1 MNSVSY
7 ILDTNVFI
15 EPWGK
20 YYSPRFCTG
29 YFACLNKLGIKGLI
43 AIPEMVQK
51 EVTKVDD
58 DLAHWLLNKS
68 QIPVLNI
75 TESVQKTLR
84 SIYSHDPKH
93 VRLTDTSK
101 SRSMAD
107 PWVIAHAIV
116 ERATVVSKEN
126 KVTSKGSKK
135 VRIPNV
141 CENMG
146 IRCIHDFD
154 FIDEVGIKLEAK
166 ITA

>member
-29 YFACLNKLGIKGLI
+29 YFECLNKLGLQGTI
-43 AIPEMVQK
+43 AIPQMVQN
-51 EVTKVDD
+51 EVTKVEDN
-58 DLAHWLLNKS
+58 LSHWLLNES

-75 TESVQKTLR
+75 TESVQKALR
-84 SIYSHDPKH
+84 SIYNYDSRH

-116 ERATVVSKEN
+116 ENATVVSKED
-126 KVTSKGSKK
+126 KVMTKGSKK

-154 FIDEVGIKLEAK
+154 FIDEVGIQFEAK
-166 ITA
+166 ITV